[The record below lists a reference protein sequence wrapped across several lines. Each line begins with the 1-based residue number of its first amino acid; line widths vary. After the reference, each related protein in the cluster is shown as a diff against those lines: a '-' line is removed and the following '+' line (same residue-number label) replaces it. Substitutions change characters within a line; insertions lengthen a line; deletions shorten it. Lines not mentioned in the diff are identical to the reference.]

1 MKVVVLNEAGY
12 DEAMLGLSRSYN
24 KPLYDMPN
32 VAEKLYRKDGGH
44 NKFLESIVVWL
55 DITAPRYWWQ
65 QIDTYRAPQ
74 DGEDGFQ
81 PTGIT
86 KQSESTMHT
95 LLQRELSQ
103 DDFEVGIPSDLLF
116 IVNTIIAQKDWYLAK
131 RVLPE
136 SFLQSRVVCTNYK
149 ALRNI
154 IKQRCTHKLPEWR
167 QFIAQLLDQL
177 EYQEFLEDLKPIE
190 VNP

>member
-1 MKVVVLNEAGY
+1 MKVVVLSEAGY

-24 KPLYDMPN
+24 KPLHDMPK

-44 NKFLESIVVWL
+44 NKFLESIMVWL

-116 IVNTIIAQKDWYLAK
+116 IVNTIIRQKDWYLAK

-149 ALRNI
+149 AIRNI

-167 QFIAQLLDQL
+167 IFIDSLMRQLQ
-177 EYQEFLEDLKPIE
+177 YQEFLEDLFPIE
-190 VNP
+190 V